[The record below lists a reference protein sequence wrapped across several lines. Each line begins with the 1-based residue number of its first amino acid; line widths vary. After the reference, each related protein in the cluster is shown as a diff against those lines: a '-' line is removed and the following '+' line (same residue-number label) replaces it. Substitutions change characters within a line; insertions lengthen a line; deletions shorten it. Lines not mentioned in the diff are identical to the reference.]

1 MMTENE
7 KKQWELQAYGC
18 TAGQLDMMVKEQ
30 AFPGTEMMFAA
41 GILSDAQE
49 AISGEFGQPDTETAR
64 QYMNRAKY
72 IIFKLMKDERNG

>member
-1 MMTENE
+1 MKTTQE
-7 KKQWELQAYGC
+7 KLQWELQAYGC

-49 AISGEFGQPDTETAR
+49 AISGEYGQPDTETAR
-64 QYMNRAKY
+64 QYINRAKY
-72 IIFKLMKDERNG
+72 IIFKQMEKARA

>member
-1 MMTENE
+1 MTENE
-7 KKQWELQAYGC
+7 KKQWEYQAYGC
-18 TAGQLDMMVKEQ
+18 TAVALNSAIEEKGDALML
-30 AFPGTEMMFAA
+30 AA

-49 AISGEFGQPDTETAR
+49 VISGEFGEPDTETAR